1 MELFSD
7 QAFLLKLLRTRMPFG
22 RYEGL
27 LLLRLPEAYVA
38 WFARQGFPEG
48 ELGRMLALVQEI
60 QVNGLEPLLEPL
72 LRAPN
77 RAMND
82 ETL

>member
-7 QAFLLKLLRTRMPFG
+7 QAFLLKLVRTRMPFG
-22 RYEGL
+22 RYEGTYL
-27 LLLRLPEAYVA
+27 IRLPEAYVT

-60 QVNGLEPLLEPL
+60 KVNGLEPLLEPL
-72 LRAPN
+72 LLTSEGKPH
-77 RAMND
+77 D
-82 ETL
+82 GTL